1 MQHESFLKHY
11 FRVKKTGR
19 KVPPPPRQSN
29 CVVWTFKR
37 LRLRALWYKKA
48 PFNMDVSAKLNNAGK
63 SQWSGER
70 ISSALTRQMSTVDRT
85 TPLILMQCES
95 VSRRGLLNITA
106 IKAKCQFPLARHR
119 KYPALSELSSSSP
132 SSTQTAQ
139 PIWLIQELVSVQ
151 NNTSGP
157 AKWQM
162 SITASCI
169 MQNAEA
175 RPKEGPGTRQ
185 CGGATYNR
193 RINMFLSPRI
203 D

>member
-29 CVVWTFKR
+29 CVVWR
-37 LRLRALWYKKA
+37 HRLRALWYKKA

-95 VSRRGLLNITA
+95 VSRRSLLNITA
-106 IKAKCQFPLARHR
+106 IKAKCQFPLARSEVSGSFR
-119 KYPALSELSSSSP
+119 AL
-132 SSTQTAQ
+132 
-139 PIWLIQELVSVQ
+139 V
-151 NNTSGP
+151 
-157 AKWQM
+157 
-162 SITASCI
+162 
-169 MQNAEA
+169 
-175 RPKEGPGTRQ
+175 
-185 CGGATYNR
+185 
-193 RINMFLSPRI
+193 FLSLFNTDRTANLINPGAGVGSKQHFWPG
-203 D
+203 